1 MPEIKNTFMGSKMN
15 KDSDSR
21 IVPPNEYRNA
31 TNISVSRSEGS
42 DVGALENIK
51 GNNLTVSFNL
61 PVDTYNYG
69 YEVIGHC
76 KDEAKDIL
84 YVFITNFMDST
95 ILFGSSAL
103 GTQDLGT
110 LFRSVP
116 TAPASSRSCQILK
129 VDLKTNTSVNLAHG
143 NFLNFS
149 KTHRIEAVV
158 IEDQLFW
165 TDNRNQP
172 RKISTKGDINYTKE
186 HQISLAKYYPYAPLK
201 MLNVSDASNPSTS
214 MVNKTNKLLTYSITA
229 ISDNGGTLLTT
240 PSGGNM
246 NLPLRFKD
254 TSASTPKQLF
264 NPDYLGPNAAK

>member
-51 GNNLTVSFNL
+51 GNSIAVNFNL

-76 KDEAKDIL
+76 KDEAKDVL

-95 ILFGSSAL
+95 ILFGSSAI

-129 VDLKTNTSVNLAHG
+129 VDLKTNTSFPLVYG

-149 KTHRIEAVV
+149 KTNRIEAVV

-165 TDNRNQP
+165 
-172 RKISTKGDINYTKE
+172 
-186 HQISLAKYYPYAPLK
+186 
-201 MLNVSDASNPSTS
+201 
-214 MVNKTNKLLTYSITA
+214 
-229 ISDNGGTLLTT
+229 
-240 PSGGNM
+240 
-246 NLPLRFKD
+246 
-254 TSASTPKQLF
+254 
-264 NPDYLGPNAAK
+264 